1 MEKLLPFEEE
11 LLPKELPPSE
21 DYSGVRKFK
30 LRKLKEA
37 GRDPFLQVSFERTHT
52 IGECLNLF
60 DAPEET
66 LEKTFVCLCGRVMGI
81 RRHGKAIFLDLMDET
96 GKIQLFMS
104 LDVLG
109 EEEFSWAKELD
120 LGDILGAQGTL
131 FRTKTGEPTLKVNG
145 YTLLTKCI
153 EPLPEKWHGLRD
165 IEVRF
170 RQRYLDL
177 LMNPEVRER
186 FRLRSKI
193 ISQMRRF
200 LDEQGFIEVETMVL
214 EPIAGGATANP
225 FITYYDALDSD
236 FYLRI
241 AMELRHKRLIVGGF
255 EKVYEI
261 GRVFRNEGLS
271 TKHNPEFTM
280 LELYWAYVDYTEIMK
295 LVENLLVDI
304 CDSCLGSRKIIREA
318 SDKKSVSAGQALV
331 IDLTP
336 PYPREEFDDLLFRYT
351 GARLSDL
358 LEREAVVAKLQ
369 ELKIDFNKNHP
380 YEKLLDELWKEAV
393 EPNLIEPVF
402 VLNYPVALS
411 PLAKRIPDRPLFT
424 YRFELFI
431 NGMEVANAFSELNDP
446 IDQRVRMQEQIAHAV
461 EGYRELDEDF
471 LKALEVG
478 MPPTGGLGIGID
490 RLIMLLTGQKSI
502 REVILF
508 PQLRKELS

>member
-1 MEKLLPFEEE
+1 MGKLLPFEEE

-37 GRDPFLQVSFERTHT
+37 GRDPFVEVSFERTHK
-52 IGECLNLF
+52 IAQALELF
-60 DAPEET
+60 DQPEDT
-66 LEKTFVCLCGRVMGI
+66 LEKLVARLCGRVMGI
-81 RRHGKAIFLDLMDET
+81 RKHGKAIFLDLMDES
-96 GKIQLFMS
+96 GKMQVFMS
-104 LDVLG
+104 LDGLG
-109 EEEFSWAKELD
+109 DEEFFWAKEID
-120 LGDILGAQGTL
+120 LGDIIGVEGTL
-131 FRTKTGEPTLKVNG
+131 FRTKTGEPTLKVFK
-145 YTLLTKCI
+145 YALLAKCI
-153 EPLPEKWHGLRD
+153 EPLPEKWHGLKD
-165 IEVRF
+165 IEIRF

-177 LMNPEVRER
+177 IMNPEVRHR

-193 ISQMRRF
+193 VSQIRRF
-200 LDEQGFIEVETMVL
+200 LDERGFMEVETMVL

-225 FITYYDALDSD
+225 FITYYEALDSD

-241 AMELRHKRLIVGGF
+241 AMELKHKRLIVGGF

-295 LVENLLVDI
+295 LVEDLLVDI
-304 CDSCLGSRKIIREA
+304 CDSCLGTRKIVRDGGSGEA
-318 SDKKSVSAGQALV
+318 VSPDQRFA

-336 PYPREEFDDLLFRYT
+336 PYPREEFDDLLFKHT
-351 GARLSDL
+351 GARLADL
-358 LEREAVVAKLQ
+358 LEREALVAKLQ

-446 IDQRVRMQEQIAHAV
+446 IDQRVRMQEQVAHAV

-508 PQLRKELS
+508 PQLRKEQS